1 MQRIIVLLAIM
12 ELDIL
17 KNNWS
22 DAQIV
27 DVSYQKGTLLLAL
40 KDYQNIIYEY
50 LFENV
55 ITLSFEN
62 YLNEDISEIRSSF
75 WKEENDTIC
84 QIDILS
90 AWANKEIV
98 SFSFFTHYYGSR
110 RICNI

>member
-27 DVSYQKGTLLLAL
+27 EVSYQKGTLQLAL
-40 KDYQNIIYEY
+40 KDYQNTIHKY

-55 ITLSFEN
+55 IAL
-62 YLNEDISEIRSSF
+62 
-75 WKEENDTIC
+75 
-84 QIDILS
+84 
-90 AWANKEIV
+90 
-98 SFSFFTHYYGSR
+98 
-110 RICNI
+110 

>member
-1 MQRIIVLLAIM
+1 M
-12 ELDIL
+12 LDIV

-27 DVSYQKGTLLLAL
+27 EVSYQKGTLLLAL
-40 KDYQNIIYEY
+40 KDYQNTIYNY
-50 LFENV
+50 LFENI

-84 QIDILS
+84 QIVILS
-90 AWANKEIV
+90 AWTNKEIV
-98 SFSFFTHYYGSR
+98 RFSFFTY
-110 RICNI
+110 

>member
-27 DVSYQKGTLLLAL
+27 EVSYQKGTLQLAL
-40 KDYQNIIYEY
+40 KDYQNTIHKY

-55 ITLSFEN
+55 IALSFEN
-62 YLNEDISEIRSSF
+62 YLNEDISEIHSSF

-84 QIDILS
+84 QIVILS
-90 AWANKEIV
+90 AWTNKEIV
-98 SFSFFTHYYGSR
+98 RFSFFYINYGSGSL
-110 RICNI
+110 CNI